1 MQRDDLSN
9 KLIHF
14 TKGTDQ
20 EAADIFLK
28 IINESRLLGGKGF
41 IKGGYPCVCFTESP
55 VAKLAYIFTNRNLLN
70 VKYAPFGVMVD
81 KTWLWNKGGRP
92 VIYQSDEEYELLHT
106 SQKYRHK
113 RYEPDKGIDFTWE
126 REWRI
131 WITEI
136 PLEPKE
142 TTLVVPNRTWVNWLQ
157 DSYLEQIRGRVMV
170 MEEDGYQYVESYPWH
185 FIALSDLGISL

>member
-41 IKGGYPCVCFTESP
+41 IRGGYPCVCFTESP
-55 VAKLAYIFTNRNLLN
+55 VSKLAYMLANRHLLN
-70 VKYAPFGVMVD
+70 VNYAPFGVMVD
-81 KTWLWNKGGRP
+81 KIWLWGKGGRP
-92 VIYQSDEEYELLHT
+92 VIYQSENEYIMLHEE
-106 SQKYRHK
+106 QKYRHK
-113 RYEPDKGIDFTWE
+113 RYEPDKGIDFSWE

-131 WITEI
+131 KTEELI
-136 PLEPKE
+136 LDHSD
-142 TTLVVPNRTWVNWLQ
+142 TTIIVPTRHWADWLH
-157 DSYLEQIRGRVMV
+157 DKHTENIFHAVSVL
-170 MEEDGYQYVESYPWH
+170 DDCGYQYIEKFPWH
-185 FIALSDLGISL
+185 IIALEDLGISF